1 MEQTPD
7 PGSIIAEPVISH
19 TRGCC
24 LQLHLGPASD
34 IPRVPGPLLLHLPH
48 EGIRIRASDLHVQQT
63 TDHRAFAFANGRLI
77 TQLTFPPL
85 PVPFPTPATPAQGV
99 SSVRQH
105 PGPRTCPEHLSPQD
119 SRKALPARPLLPS
132 RVQGLQHRQSCCESD
147 SLVAQTVKSL
157 PAMWETR
164 VRSLGWEDPLEKG
177 MATHSSILAW
187 RIS

>member
-48 EGIRIRASDLHVQQT
+48 EGIRIHASDLHVQQT
-63 TDHRAFAFANGRLI
+63 TDHRAFAFASGRLI

-85 PVPFPTPATPAQGV
+85 PVPFPIQG
-99 SSVRQH
+99 
-105 PGPRTCPEHLSPQD
+105 
-119 SRKALPARPLLPS
+119 ALKLLGKTS
-132 RVQGLQHRQSCCESD
+132 GLQG
-147 SLVAQTVKSL
+147 T
-157 PAMWETR
+157 
-164 VRSLGWEDPLEKG
+164 GW
-177 MATHSSILAW
+177 HY
-187 RIS
+187 RII